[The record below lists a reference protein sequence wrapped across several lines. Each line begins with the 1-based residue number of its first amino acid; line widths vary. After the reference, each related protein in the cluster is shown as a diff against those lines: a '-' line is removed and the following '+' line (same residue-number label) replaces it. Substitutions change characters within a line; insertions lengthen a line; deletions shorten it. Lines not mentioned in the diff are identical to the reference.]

1 MVTICT
7 AQWPLYVPHSGHYI
21 YRTVTTIC
29 TAQWPLHVPHSGH
42 YIYRTV
48 VSICTAQ
55 WSLYVPHSGHYMYR
69 QFNIQQFYVLPTQL
83 YLTTNSHYFPP
94 RHFLWT
100 AISTRCFPVFT
111 FVLTLSHRQLLA
123 RRETLFA
130 KKNSTPQACSQSCA
144 SVFNT
149 RDGSSPDGSTIVS
162 SLHNRHAVCS
172 LRGTDCI
179 F

>member
-1 MVTICT
+1 MSFVWISEKT
-7 AQWPLYVPHSGHYI
+7 AI
-21 YRTVTTIC
+21 I
-29 TAQWPLHVPHSGH
+29 
-42 YIYRTV
+42 
-48 VSICTAQ
+48 
-55 WSLYVPHSGHYMYR
+55 SLYNINWLVFITEINPLKPIGHYMYR